1 MRAPP
6 APETQ
11 TNVLLSAPP
20 PQAAAGTC
28 ESCTTFNQADVDN
41 IFANGWNAIRL
52 SVVWAGAAAA
62 PEISA
67 ETVKKCR

>member
-1 MRAPP
+1 
-6 APETQ
+6 
-11 TNVLLSAPP
+11 LSAPP

-28 ESCTTFNQADVDN
+28 ESCATFNQADVDN
-41 IFANGWNAIRL
+41 VFANGWNAIRL

-67 ETVKKCR
+67 ETVRRCR